1 MEKGQILIFSA
12 GGCNPIAKEVED
24 MEKMQKE
31 KERKV
36 VLFIGKTGV
45 GKSTLC
51 NAIIGSKE
59 FSVSAGTESCT
70 QEVRVKE
77 DFFMGEETKPI
88 TIIDTV
94 GFDDA
99 SKESDDTETTALITK
114 LKRDLSHINLFG
126 METTPELTSHR
137 GTC

>member
-1 MEKGQILIFSA
+1 MEKVQILIFSA